1 MKRFFFLLFVPLI
14 SVGCQTKDNV
24 KEENKMATDNKKEE
38 IMSDSI
44 LVATMNTNMGT
55 IKIEL
60 FPDKAPV
67 TVKNFISY
75 VNDSFYDGTIFHRV
89 INNFMIQGGG
99 FLPDGTQK
107 KTKAPITLESNNNL
121 SNTVGTIAM
130 ARTNEPN
137 SATSQ
142 FFINVKDNDFLNSK
156 NDQNPGYAVFGKVVS
171 GMDVV
176 NAIKGVQTTTKGAY
190 QDWPVEDVKIINVKI
205 EKEAKQ

>member
-1 MKRFFFLLFVPLI
+1 MKRFFFLLLVPLI
-14 SVGCQTKDNV
+14 SVGCQTKDTA

-75 VNDSFYDGTIFHRV
+75 VNDGFYDGTIFHRV

-142 FFINVKDNDFLNSK
+142 FFINVKDNDFLNYK

-205 EKEAKQ
+205 DKEAKQ

>member
-1 MKRFFFLLFVPLI
+1 MKRFFFLLLLPLI
-14 SVGCQTKDNV
+14 SVGCQTKDTA

-142 FFINVKDNDFLNSK
+142 FFINVKDNDFLNYK

-205 EKEAKQ
+205 DKEAKQ

>member
-1 MKRFFFLLFVPLI
+1 MKRFFFLLLVPLI
-14 SVGCQTKDNV
+14 SVGCQTKDTA

-60 FPDKAPV
+60 FPDKAPI

-107 KTKAPITLESNNNL
+107 KTKAPITLESNNKL

-142 FFINVKDNDFLNSK
+142 FFINVKDNDFLNYK

-205 EKEAKQ
+205 DKEAKQ

>member
-1 MKRFFFLLFVPLI
+1 MKRFFFLLLVPLI
-14 SVGCQTKDNV
+14 SVGCQTKDTA

-142 FFINVKDNDFLNSK
+142 FFINVKDNDFLNYK

-176 NAIKGVQTTTKGAY
+176 NAIKVVQTTTKGAY

-205 EKEAKQ
+205 DKEAK

>member
-1 MKRFFFLLFVPLI
+1 MKRFFFLLLVPLI
-14 SVGCQTKDNV
+14 SVGCQTKDTA

-60 FPDKAPV
+60 FPDKAPI

-142 FFINVKDNDFLNSK
+142 FFINVKDNDFLNYK

-176 NAIKGVQTTTKGAY
+176 NAIKVVQTTTKGAY

-205 EKEAKQ
+205 DKEAKQ

>member
-1 MKRFFFLLFVPLI
+1 MKRFFFLLLVPLI
-14 SVGCQTKDNV
+14 SVGCQTKDTA

-142 FFINVKDNDFLNSK
+142 FFINVKDNDFLNYK

-176 NAIKGVQTTTKGAY
+176 NAIKVVQTTTKGAY

-205 EKEAKQ
+205 DKEAKQ

>member
-1 MKRFFFLLFVPLI
+1 MKRFFFLLLVPLI
-14 SVGCQTKDNV
+14 SVGCQTKDTA

-60 FPDKAPV
+60 FPDKAPI

-142 FFINVKDNDFLNSK
+142 FFINVKDNDFLNYK

-205 EKEAKQ
+205 DKEAKQ

>member
-1 MKRFFFLLFVPLI
+1 MKRFFFLLLVPLI
-14 SVGCQTKDNV
+14 SVGCQTKDTA
-24 KEENKMATDNKKEE
+24 KEENKMATENKKEE
-38 IMSDSI
+38 VMNDSI
-44 LVATMNTNMGT
+44 LIATMNTNMGT

-67 TVKNFISY
+67 TVKNFMSY

-130 ARTNEPN
+130 ARTNAPN

-142 FFINVKDNDFLNSK
+142 FFINVKDNDFLNYK

-205 EKEAKQ
+205 DKEAKQ

>member
-1 MKRFFFLLFVPLI
+1 MKRFFFLLLVPLI
-14 SVGCQTKDNV
+14 SVGCQTKDTA

-75 VNDSFYDGTIFHRV
+75 VNDGFYDGTIFHRI

-142 FFINVKDNDFLNSK
+142 FFINVKDNDFLNYK

-205 EKEAKQ
+205 DKEAKQ

>member
-24 KEENKMATDNKKEE
+24 KEENKMATENKKEE
-38 IMSDSI
+38 VMSDSI

-107 KTKAPITLESNNNL
+107 ETKAPITLESNNNL

-142 FFINVKDNDFLNSK
+142 FFINVKDNDFLNYK
-156 NDQNPGYAVFGKVVS
+156 NNQNPGYAVFGKVVS

-205 EKEAKQ
+205 DKEAKQ

>member
-14 SVGCQTKDNV
+14 SLGCQTKEPV
-24 KEENKMATDNKKEE
+24 KEENKMVTENKQEE
-38 IMSDSI
+38 VMNDSI

-107 KTKAPITLESNNNL
+107 KSKAPITLESNNNL

-142 FFINVKDNDFLNSK
+142 FFINVKDNDFLNYK

-176 NAIKGVQTTTKGAY
+176 NAIKVVQTTTKGAY

-205 EKEAKQ
+205 DKEAKQ